1 MGRAKSLFC
10 GLALTL
16 GSAAYAADAGR
27 EPIVVQDLHFG
38 EVLFHFYQDDY
49 FGALTRLLAA
59 REVDRVSHHPE
70 EAELLL
76 GGLYLSYGQHR
87 LAGEIF
93 QRMLAENVA
102 PEFRDRAWY
111 FMAKVWFQRGY
122 YEDAVAAL
130 ARIEGELPE
139 ALEADKQMLSAQ
151 VLMAQG
157 KFADAQLLLEAWEG
171 PEEWAGYSQYN
182 LGVALVRQ
190 QKVNEG
196 AALLD
201 AVGRLNQ
208 PTEEMVS
215 LQDKANV
222 ALGYAWLQAEQPEL
236 ARTALQRVRLNGPFS
251 NKALLGMGWAH
262 STQEDYRTALVPWME
277 LQDRHLLD
285 SAVQESL
292 LATPYALAKLGADK
306 QAADYY
312 LGAIESFTEELQ
324 RLDQSIASISS
335 GALLAAI
342 LAEDDDSAMGW
353 YWRLKE
359 LPDAA
364 ETRYLYE
371 LMASHRFQE
380 GMKNYRDLLF
390 MRDNLRHWEESL
402 QAFDDILETRQTAY
416 DNRLP
421 LIQQSLDRVDPEDL
435 AARHVDLA
443 STVSAIERN
452 QDVVALADT
461 MEQQNWELLVG
472 MEPMM
477 APFLDDPEVEEMQ
490 DKQRFLKGLLFWNL
504 SKDYKARLWK
514 QKSALRKL
522 EREVQQAQWTY
533 HRVAKATREWPERF
547 EALSA
552 RVAALRPRVARL
564 RSAVDGATGEQRA
577 FLEGV
582 AVEELQAQKS
592 RLGTYMVQARFALA
606 SIYDRAAA
614 ESEAQFA
621 GDLEG
626 PATP

>member
-16 GSAAYAADAGR
+16 GSAVHAADAGR

-59 REVDRVSHHPE
+59 KEVDRLSHHPE

-93 QRMLAENVA
+93 QRMLADKVA

-122 YEDAVAAL
+122 YDDALGAL
-130 ARIEGELPE
+130 GRIEGELPE
-139 ALEADKQMLSAQ
+139 ALEADKQMLNAQ

-157 KFADAQLLLEAWEG
+157 RFAEAQALLERWEG

-190 QKVNEG
+190 EKVAEG

-201 AVGRLNQ
+201 AVGQLNQ
-208 PTEEMVS
+208 PTEEMIS

-222 ALGYAWLQAEQPEL
+222 ALGYAWLQAEQPAL

-262 STQEDYRTALVPWME
+262 STEEDYRTALVPWME

-306 QAADYY
+306 QAADFY
-312 LGAIESFTEELQ
+312 LSAIDAFTQELQ
-324 RLDQSIASISS
+324 RLDQSIGSISN

-390 MRDNLRHWEESL
+390 MQDNLRHWEESL

-421 LIQQSLDRVDPEDL
+421 LIQSSLDQVDPEDL

-443 STVSAIERN
+443 SKVSAIERN
-452 QDVVALADT
+452 QDVVALADGS
-461 MEQQNWELLVG
+461 EQQNWELLVG

-504 SKDYKARLWK
+504 SRDYKARLWK

-547 EALSA
+547 AALSA
-552 RVAALRPRVARL
+552 RVATLRPRVERL
-564 RSAVDGATGEQRA
+564 RAAVGGALGEQRA

-582 AVEELQAQKS
+582 AVEELQAQKA

-614 ESEAQFA
+614 ESDAQLA
-621 GDLEG
+621 GDLDG
-626 PATP
+626 AGAP